1 MLEIERIE
9 RMEAVTVTD
18 VKKVFPGPGGGE
30 TVLNHVSFSLEEGC
44 FTALTGISGS
54 GKTTILHLLAGL
66 LKPDSGEIIVG
77 GRNIQTMAEQE
88 AAIFRR
94 RHIAVVFQEPALL
107 PGLTVEENI
116 TLPVLM
122 DTGKYLD
129 GEKLENILSSLCLS
143 GKKDR
148 YPRQLSG
155 GEKQRVVLGR
165 ALFSDT
171 ELILADEPTACLD
184 TRQSLEIMGMLK
196 KCATFYH
203 RTVLMATHNL
213 DLAQICD
220 HILELKDGCIH
231 SLGQTL

>member
-1 MLEIERIE
+1 M
-9 RMEAVTVTD
+9 
-18 VKKVFPGPGGGE
+18 
-30 TVLNHVSFSLEEGC
+30 
-44 FTALTGISGS
+44 GS
-54 GKTTILHLLAGL
+54 EMCIR
-66 LKPDSGEIIVG
+66 DS
-77 GRNIQTMAEQE
+77 
-88 AAIFRR
+88 
-94 RHIAVVFQEPALL
+94 HIAVVFQEPALL